1 MKKAFIQIILNTHKK
16 DDNKKNTLLIILCL
30 TFGTLSIIMLFL
42 FFSFSSD
49 LKKNKNL
56 KGKIE
61 SISFTRG
68 IEEDF
73 HYKMDNNTKSKN
85 EEDYENT
92 FI

>member
-1 MKKAFIQIILNTHKK
+1 MLDLWYSFYNHVIFI
-16 DDNKKNTLLIILCL
+16 
-30 TFGTLSIIMLFL
+30 
-42 FFSFSSD
+42 FFFFFKF
-49 LKKNKNL
+49 KKNKNL